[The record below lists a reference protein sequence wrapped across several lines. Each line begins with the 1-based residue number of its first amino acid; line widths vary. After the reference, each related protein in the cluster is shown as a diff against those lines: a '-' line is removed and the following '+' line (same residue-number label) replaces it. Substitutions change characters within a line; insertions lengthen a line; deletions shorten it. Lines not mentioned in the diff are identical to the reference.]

1 MPVRIHI
8 STLLGQRKMTQK
20 ELSQMTG
27 IRPNTISNMYYET
40 VKRIEVQHIEAL
52 CKALKCS
59 VGDIIEYV
67 EEE

>member
-20 ELSQMTG
+20 ELSQLTG

-67 EEE
+67 EES

>member
-8 STLLGQRKMTQK
+8 STLLGQRKMSQK
-20 ELSQMTG
+20 ELSRLTG
-27 IRPNTISNMYYET
+27 IRPNTISNLYYET

-59 VGDIIEYV
+59 VGDLIEYV

>member
-1 MPVRIHI
+1 MPIRIHI

-20 ELSQMTG
+20 ELSDLTG

-59 VGDIIEYV
+59 VGEIIEYI

>member
-1 MPVRIHI
+1 MPIRIHI
-8 STLLGQRKMTQK
+8 STLLGQRKMTQR
-20 ELSQMTG
+20 ELSERTG

-40 VKRIEVQHIEAL
+40 VKRIDVQHIEAL

>member
-20 ELSQMTG
+20 ELSQLTG